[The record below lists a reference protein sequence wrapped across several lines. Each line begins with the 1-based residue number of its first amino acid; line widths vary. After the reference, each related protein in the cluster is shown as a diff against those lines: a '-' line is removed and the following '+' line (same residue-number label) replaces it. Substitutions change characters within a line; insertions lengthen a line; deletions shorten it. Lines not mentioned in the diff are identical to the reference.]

1 MENKTQNARN
11 ASNKSSNSTNKAS
24 NASNKASNKT
34 ILPGTATPRA
44 ATPRTAALTKPATR
58 RTARTARTA
67 RATPSVNNPGGPMQ
81 RLRRVFQTRF
91 MRLGNTA
98 AAPFCFHSA
107 CSAKPGASAF
117 QITSN
122 SSSMRAPRF
131 CRYSQPNRDSSAVD
145 ARYSCG
151 VACFATVAFAGIF
164 AAAHHGPFGLVQQRR
179 NDLQRRILPFGRH
192 KFHRRRMQAVRH
204 KARAFHK
211 ARAHQHLKHA
221 VPHERQRYGRL
232 LMDVYLRLC
241 FK

>member
-1 MENKTQNARN
+1 M
-11 ASNKSSNSTNKAS
+11 
-24 NASNKASNKT
+24 
-34 ILPGTATPRA
+34 
-44 ATPRTAALTKPATR
+44 
-58 RTARTARTA
+58 
-67 RATPSVNNPGGPMQ
+67 
-81 RLRRVFQTRF
+81 
-91 MRLGNTA
+91 
-98 AAPFCFHSA
+98 
-107 CSAKPGASAF
+107 
-117 QITSN
+117 
-122 SSSMRAPRF
+122 
-131 CRYSQPNRDSSAVD
+131 D

-151 VACFATVAFAGIF
+151 VACFATVAFVELF

>member
-1 MENKTQNARN
+1 
-11 ASNKSSNSTNKAS
+11 
-24 NASNKASNKT
+24 
-34 ILPGTATPRA
+34 
-44 ATPRTAALTKPATR
+44 
-58 RTARTARTA
+58 
-67 RATPSVNNPGGPMQ
+67 MQ
-81 RLRRVFQTRF
+81 RLQRETGRQRIPDHIEQFF
-91 MRLGNTA
+91 DA
-98 AAPFCFHSA
+98 
-107 CSAKPGASAF
+107 
-117 QITSN
+117 
-122 SSSMRAPRF
+122 RAPVLQI
-131 CRYSQPNRDSSAVD
+131 QPAKQGFQRRGRPVLLWGGMLRHSGL
-145 ARYSCG
+145 C
-151 VACFATVAFAGIF
+151 GIF